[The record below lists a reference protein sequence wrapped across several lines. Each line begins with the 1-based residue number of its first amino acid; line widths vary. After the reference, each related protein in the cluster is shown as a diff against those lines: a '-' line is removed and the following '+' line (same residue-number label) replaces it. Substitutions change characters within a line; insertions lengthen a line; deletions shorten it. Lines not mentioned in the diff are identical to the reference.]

1 MNPESQIPN
10 TPATRYF
17 LSAIIA
23 HRNVLGTG
31 IHLAFEGKILGK
43 PGRHYQIVN
52 IAEIDGMMMGFTLF
66 LN

>member
-1 MNPESQIPN
+1 MQPESQIPN

-23 HRNVLGTG
+23 KRNVLGSAR
-31 IHLAFEGKILGK
+31 LAFEGKILGK
-43 PGRHYQIVN
+43 PREHYQIVD
-52 IAEIDGMMMGFTLF
+52 IAEVDGMMMGFTLN

>member
-1 MNPESQIPN
+1 MQPESQIPN

-23 HRNVLGTG
+23 KQNVMGSA
-31 IHLAFEGKILGK
+31 HLAFEGKILGK
-43 PGRHYQIVN
+43 PREHYQIVN

>member
-1 MNPESQIPN
+1 MQPESQIPN

-23 HRNVLGTG
+23 KRNVLNS
-31 IHLAFEGKILGK
+31 IHFEFEGKILGK
-43 PGRHYQIVN
+43 PREHCQIVN
-52 IAEIDGMMMGFTLF
+52 IEEVDGMMMGFTLF

>member
-1 MNPESQIPN
+1 MQPESQIPN

-23 HRNVLGTG
+23 HRNVLDMG
-31 IHLAFEGKILGK
+31 IHFAFEGRILGK
-43 PGRHYQIVN
+43 PRQHYQIVN
-52 IAEIDGMMMGFTLF
+52 IAEVDGMMMGFTLS